1 MTQGI
6 PTGQI
11 RQLMA
16 QTRVSLDFSKKKKE
30 LHTIEFD
37 TCDEPI
43 PDPLAGVLV
52 RILQRTKCSSD
63 SNLIKVNQIKD
74 QCSSVVKSTDS

>member
-1 MTQGI
+1 
-6 PTGQI
+6 
-11 RQLMA
+11 MA
-16 QTRVSLDFSKKKKE
+16 QPRRILDFSKKKKE
-30 LHTIEFD
+30 LNTIESD

-63 SNLIKVNQIKD
+63 SNPITVNQMKE
-74 QCSSVVKSTDS
+74 QCSSIVKSTNS